1 MNLRPASSS
10 YPPLKSRRLGFRS
23 FTLLA
28 VLASLG
34 LVCFGPGSQRVACA
48 QVGFS
53 TVPPPSYF
61 VGVSMLYSGDY
72 SDALQQMKSELRG
85 GIKTAESS
93 WIDSICFLTMTGE
106 CYYHMGKYQQ
116 ALESYTAA
124 LKLYSGFSDWMIRV
138 RFPGNIQVDNSSG
151 RIQIPWGRSTRQFK
165 LGTFPDTMSIAQ
177 GSLDANLG
185 NIIQNGIGAVQKP
198 VFFPVNVQEIVRC
211 TSLAMSR
218 RRELMGPLCKLD
230 PLTAE
235 LLAKLTRRPGPQNW
249 SEAWIDLQLGLAHA
263 AAGENAQAEKML
275 TRSILVAGE
284 FDHPLTCVALNELG
298 KIALEAGDFNGAG
311 ARFEEATYSA
321 VYFNNPG
328 VLQEAFELGFLAHV
342 MANKQGVYPPLA
354 VVPRWAKAQRMHQL
368 SASAGLLIVEN
379 LTAQGDGANAYTAL
393 GDARALVGRGS
404 MAAGTLGAQL
414 NYLTAL
420 VSYQRGQPKAAVEP
434 LNAVLNF
441 ARAGGSKWAFQVS
454 LADKVYVAGGIEPRD
469 AVDLYRQL
477 LRDPTPADWRSSPFE
492 SISILSLP
500 HPLSYELWFDAALKR
515 KEIETALLVADMARR
530 HRFFST
536 LELGGRLL
544 ALRGIMETPADQL
557 SKVVAL
563 QQQDLRVRYP
573 NFDKLNEQAKT
584 IQTEL
589 AGAPLIPGDE
599 EAKKKQKSQLEELAK
614 IGLTQEFMLREMAL
628 RREPADMIFPPIVS
642 VAELQGKLPAGQAVL
657 VFFSTS
663 RGLHAFLINHERYG
677 HWVIASEDIVQKG
690 IAKLLRELGN
700 HDANKE
706 VSAADLANQD
716 WKKTASSLMEYLL
729 KGSQVDLSQKI
740 DELSI
745 VPDGSLWYLPFEILP
760 IKPGVESPRLHQ
772 ETRIRYAPTLGL
784 LLPDN
789 RPDKPLSHTAVAIGK
804 LAPKD
809 PPATAEAAFELIKEA
824 MPTAQAIHTLD
835 VPSALYRVI
844 LDQLIVLADLEV
856 DPAAPYGWVPL
867 PLDVGKNN
875 TTGALTNWLPLPW
888 GIPDLVVLP
897 GFHTAAE
904 NGLKKK
910 GNFPPGQ
917 EVFLSVTALMSGGA
931 RTILLSR
938 WRLGGQTSIDLV
950 REFVQEL
957 PYDTAAASWHRSI
970 ALAQDRPVNPELEP
984 RISSAGADPAMTAA
998 HPFFWSGYLLVDT
1011 GKSPIKEEAPK
1022 DNEKPKIPK
1031 LKPVEVIGK

>member
-1 MNLRPASSS
+1 
-10 YPPLKSRRLGFRS
+10 
-23 FTLLA
+23 
-28 VLASLG
+28 
-34 LVCFGPGSQRVACA
+34 VACA

-53 TVPPPSYF
+53 TVPPPTYF
-61 VGVSMLYSGDY
+61 VGVNLLYRGDY
-72 SDALQQMKSELRG
+72 GDALQQMKSELRG
-85 GIKTAESS
+85 AIKTPQSS

-106 CYYHMGKYQQ
+106 CYYHLGKYQQ

-138 RFPGNIQVDNSSG
+138 RFPGNIMVDNSSA

-165 LGTFPDTMSIAQ
+165 LGNFPDTMSIAQ
-177 GSLDANLG
+177 GSLDSNLG
-185 NIIQNGIGAVQKP
+185 NIIRNGGGAVQKP
-198 VFFPVNVQEIVRC
+198 IFFPVNVQEIVRC

-235 LLAKLTRRPGPQNW
+235 LLAKLARRPGPQNW

-275 TRSILVAGE
+275 VRSILVGGE

-321 VYFNNPG
+321 VYFSNPG
-328 VLQEAFELGFLAHV
+328 VLQEAFELGYLAHA
-342 MANKQGVYPPLA
+342 MANKQGIYPPLA
-354 VVPRWAKAQRMHQL
+354 VVPRWAKVKGLHQL
-368 SASAGLLIVEN
+368 SASTELLLVEN
-379 LTAQGDGANAYTAL
+379 YTAQGDANNANSAL
-393 GDARALVGRGS
+393 GNARALVGRSS

-420 VSYQRGQPKAAVEP
+420 VSYQRGQPQAAIDP
-434 LNAVLNF
+434 LHAALNF
-441 ARAGGSKWAFQVS
+441 ARSGGSKWAFQVS
-454 LADKVYVAGGIEPRD
+454 LADRVYVAGGIEPRD
-469 AVDLYRQL
+469 AVDLYRLL
-477 LRDPTPADWRSSPFE
+477 LRDPTPVDWRSSPFE

-515 KEIETALLVADMARR
+515 KEIDTALLVADRARR

-573 NFDKLNEQAKT
+573 NFDKLNQQAKA
-584 IQTEL
+584 IQAEL
-589 AGAPLIPGDE
+589 AGEPLVPGDE
-599 EAKKKQKSQLEELAK
+599 EAAKQQKAKLEELGK

-628 RREPADMIFPPIVS
+628 RREPGEMIFPP
-642 VAELQGKLPAGQAVL
+642 VATVAQLQETLPAGHAVL

-663 RGLHAFLINHERYG
+663 RGLHAFLVNRERYG

-690 IAKLLRELGN
+690 VAKLLRELGN
-700 HDANKE
+700 YDGNKE
-706 VSAADLANQD
+706 VTAADLASSE
-716 WKKTASSLMEYLL
+716 WKSTASKLMEYLF
-729 KGSQVDLSQKI
+729 KGSQVDLTQQI
-740 DELSI
+740 EELSI

-760 IKPGVESPRLHQ
+760 IESGVESPRLHQ
-772 ETRIRYAPTLGL
+772 ATRIRYAPTLGL

-789 RPDKPLSHTAVAIGK
+789 RPEKPLSHTAVALGK
-804 LAPKD
+804 LAPRD
-809 PPATAEAAFELIKEA
+809 VAATSEAAFERIKEA
-824 MPTAQAIHTLD
+824 MPTAQALGSLP
-835 VPSALYRVI
+835 VSSSLYRVL
-844 LDQLIVLADLEV
+844 LDRLVVLADLEV
-856 DPAAPYGWVPL
+856 DPAAPYGWSPL
-867 PLDVGKNN
+867 PLDIGKNN
-875 TTGALTNWLPLPW
+875 HTGALANWLLLPR
-888 GIPDLVVLP
+888 GIPELVVLP

-910 GNFPPGQ
+910 ANFPPGQ
-917 EVFLSVTALMSGGA
+917 EIFLSLTAMMSGGA

-938 WRLGGQTSIDLV
+938 WRLGGQTCIDLV

-957 PYDTAAASWHRSI
+957 PYTTASAAWHRSLT
-970 ALAQDRPVNPELEP
+970 LAQDRPVNPELEP
-984 RISSAGADPAMTAA
+984 RLSSSGADLTMTAA
-998 HPFFWSGYLLVDT
+998 HPFFWSGYLLIDT
-1011 GKSPIKEEAPK
+1011 GKSPLKEETP
-1022 DNEKPKIPK
+1022 DDKPKIPK
-1031 LKPVEVIGK
+1031 LKPVEAIGK